1 MKKLITV
8 LLFICMLLCGK
19 VYAAN
24 DTVLTGIINEVYITD
39 SMGDKIQC
47 LILSLDEETTF
58 NVYDDMGDQANV
70 KTKEIQLTSKDYS
83 SDMNGKKVTVKG
95 NDFYQGLTYYH
106 IRPITLLNAKITLSE
121 TKKETYPAYVT
132 AYAGFIQKALT
143 VNDGT
148 FNSDNRISELQL
160 IDLDFNSV
168 PELIIFDGGAGGSV
182 GINIVSIVDGEAKLR
197 YGSSYFSDSAFEKD
211 KAIAYTDNKG
221 TIVGQRFE
229 NSTGEFLDNFEMRRT
244 DGTGELF
251 WYLKSTNYAGED
263 GYQCSAYKFS
273 KNNKLTVDSISSTP
287 YLAGWNTDEQS
298 VWKMFFV
305 HTSPEQG
312 YRLSLSVRNADYKLN
327 LEWEKVKNNADELKK
342 WLNSYKVQNI
352 YDGRQVRIILN
363 MKNVIETD
371 NLTIINNGR
380 TLVPLRAI
388 FEALGASVDWND
400 ETKTVTSS
408 YKNTT
413 ITMTVGQDFFYKNGT
428 RIPLDVA
435 PQITNSRTLVPVRA
449 VAEAFDC
456 EIKWD
461 GDSYIVHIF
470 TK

>member
-1 MKKLITV
+1 
-8 LLFICMLLCGK
+8 
-19 VYAAN
+19 
-24 DTVLTGIINEVYITD
+24 
-39 SMGDKIQC
+39 
-47 LILSLDEETTF
+47 
-58 NVYDDMGDQANV
+58 
-70 KTKEIQLTSKDYS
+70 
-83 SDMNGKKVTVKG
+83 
-95 NDFYQGLTYYH
+95 
-106 IRPITLLNAKITLSE
+106 
-121 TKKETYPAYVT
+121 
-132 AYAGFIQKALT
+132 
-143 VNDGT
+143 
-148 FNSDNRISELQL
+148 
-160 IDLDFNSV
+160 
-168 PELIIFDGGAGGSV
+168 
-182 GINIVSIVDGEAKLR
+182 
-197 YGSSYFSDSAFEKD
+197 
-211 KAIAYTDNKG
+211 
-221 TIVGQRFE
+221 
-229 NSTGEFLDNFEMRRT
+229 
-244 DGTGELF
+244 
-251 WYLKSTNYAGED
+251 
-263 GYQCSAYKFS
+263 
-273 KNNKLTVDSISSTP
+273 
-287 YLAGWNTDEQS
+287 
-298 VWKMFFV
+298 MFFV

-449 VAEAFDC
+449 VAEAFNC